1 MHVQVRRRLG
11 GQHTATL
18 VIWSC
23 DQHEYIVRTDVLRF
37 VFREAEP
44 NLVVFVQPLE
54 EAGQWDAVGAKL
66 AAAAKALEGA
76 GCAGAIICCNSVHQ
90 AYEVAQAAVT
100 MPILHISEV
109 AANEILKRGLKKVAL
124 FGTRFTADR
133 ASYFVTRLEQ
143 KGLQVV
149 LSPEEERLE
158 LHEIIFNE
166 LTVDSITAK
175 SRTRFAEMIRATMES
190 GGADVALL
198 ACTELSLLQPEK
210 EEAVAGG
217 GGKERLL
224 VLDTAELH
232 AMAAVDFMLA
242 DA

>member
-1 MHVQVRRRLG
+1 MLACWHSR
-11 GQHTATL
+11 
-18 VIWSC
+18 WSANNPE
-23 DQHEYIVRTDVLRF
+23 HAVAVGIRM
-37 VFREAEP
+37 
-44 NLVVFVQPLE
+44 QPLE
-54 EAGQWDAVGAKL
+54 EAGEWEAVGAKL
-66 AAAAKALEGA
+66 ASAAKVLEAA

-90 AYEVAQAAVT
+90 AYGIAQAAVS

-109 AANEILKRGLKKVAL
+109 AADEILRQGLKRVAL

-133 ASYFVTRLEQ
+133 ASYFTTRLEQ

-149 LSPEEERLE
+149 LSPEAERIE

-166 LTVDSITAK
+166 LTVDLITPQ
-175 SRTRFAEMIRATMES
+175 SRTRFAEMIRSTMES
-190 GGADVALL
+190 GDADVALL
-198 ACTELSLLQPEK
+198 ACTELSLLQPER

-217 GGKERLL
+217 GPGSRERLL
-224 VLDTAELH
+224 LLDTAKLH